1 MDSSSYE
8 VGYSYQD
15 FLDGKWVQLDS
26 DQENFH
32 QDNPD
37 ASVKEVIAMQLDP
50 EPPGPTEEELL
61 AKAKDKKVSE
71 ARNMLI
77 LMLSAL
83 IAWMVNRYGI
93 TAA

>member
-1 MDSSSYE
+1 
-8 VGYSYQD
+8 
-15 FLDGKWVQLDS
+15 
-26 DQENFH
+26 
-32 QDNPD
+32 
-37 ASVKEVIAMQLDP
+37 MQLDP

-61 AKAKDKKVSE
+61 AKLRTRKFL
-71 ARNMLI
+71 RPGNMLI